1 MKKLVKRIMAML
13 LVCTVVGSA
22 LFGGIAEAA
31 SNQTKAKKYLNSATK
46 DCKKVM
52 DTIDS
57 SWYFQVYEDYSGKSV
72 IYNYALSVGISQ
84 SKVKK
89 IIKKKYGKNAILKGM
104 NLEEGATTRERNEI
118 IGGHK
123 A

>member
-52 DTIDS
+52 IH
-57 SWYFQVYEDYSGKSV
+57 
-72 IYNYALSVGISQ
+72 LGIF
-84 SKVKK
+84 KYMK
-89 IIKKKYGKNAILKGM
+89 IIAE
-104 NLEEGATTRERNEI
+104 NL
-118 IGGHK
+118 
-123 A
+123 